1 MTKKIVIPNSMN
13 LIEKLM
19 NKCDGFIIGTDEF
32 SVNMPINFSL
42 EEIKKI
48 VDLCKQNN
56 KEIFIAVNK
65 NIHNSELN
73 DLEEIL
79 KVLSTLKI
87 DGIMY
92 YDISIV
98 NLNNKKNLGLNLIWS
113 QEHLTTNYAT
123 CNFWTSYG
131 VNSVYLSSDITLD
144 EIIDIK
150 KNISMKVFVNV
161 FGYLPMFASYRHLI
175 KNYLKTFELESDSNN
190 YKICKE
196 GNKYTIIDNDLGSFV
211 YSSNILNGIDECL
224 VFMKND
230 IDYVVLN
237 SFQIDEDNF
246 TKIVDLFTSLD
257 ETNVKERS
265 NKIMSMFDNID
276 KGFLYKETV
285 YKVKNNE

>member
-1 MTKKIVIPNSMN
+1 
-13 LIEKLM
+13 
-19 NKCDGFIIGTDEF
+19 
-32 SVNMPINFSL
+32 
-42 EEIKKI
+42 
-48 VDLCKQNN
+48 
-56 KEIFIAVNK
+56 
-65 NIHNSELN
+65 
-73 DLEEIL
+73 
-79 KVLSTLKI
+79 
-87 DGIMY
+87 MY

-246 TKIVDLFTSLD
+246 TKIVNLFTSLD